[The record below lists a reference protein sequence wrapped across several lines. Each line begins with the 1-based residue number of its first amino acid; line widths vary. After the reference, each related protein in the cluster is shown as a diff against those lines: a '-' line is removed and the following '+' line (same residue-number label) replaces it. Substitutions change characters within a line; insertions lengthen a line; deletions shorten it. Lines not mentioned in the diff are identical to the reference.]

1 MYTQETLFHDQL
13 RACLNNTALDHT
25 TLNYSDNTTPDNAGY
40 YAEETSTPQ
49 RNSDG
54 SISIFYTVTR
64 CDYPADN
71 RARDLALHA
80 QCVLK
85 HDYATDTATTP
96 PPAPIATATCTHL
109 RLNLIDLSTQ
119 SIVCA
124 VPTPS
129 YSRNKTVTPQEL
141 ARDIQHA
148 FSRR

>member
-13 RACLNNTALDHT
+13 RACLNNTAL
-25 TLNYSDNTTPDNAGY
+25 NSSDNTTPDNTGY
-40 YAEETSTPQ
+40 YAEETSAPQ

-64 CDYPADN
+64 CDYPVDN
-71 RARDLALHA
+71 RSRDLALHA

-85 HDYATDTATTP
+85 HSDAASSSE
-96 PPAPIATATCTHL
+96 ITATCTHL
-109 RLNLIDLSTQ
+109 RLNIIDLSTQ

-124 VPTPS
+124 ISTPS
-129 YSRNKTVTPQEL
+129 YSRNKTVTPKEL

>member
-13 RACLNNTALDHT
+13 RACLNNTALSH
-25 TLNYSDNTTPDNAGY
+25 NDNTAPDNAGY
-40 YAEETSTPQ
+40 YAEETSAPQ

-64 CDYPADN
+64 CDYPLDN
-71 RARDLALHA
+71 RSRDLALHA

-85 HDYATDTATTP
+85 HSDFANSAE
-96 PPAPIATATCTHL
+96 ITATCTHL
-109 RLNLIDLSTQ
+109 RLNIIDLYTQ
-119 SIVCA
+119 SIVCS
-124 VPTPS
+124 VSTPS

>member
-1 MYTQETLFHDQL
+1 MYTHETLFHDQL
-13 RACLNNTALDHT
+13 RACLNNTAL
-25 TLNYSDNTTPDNAGY
+25 NNSDNTTPDNTGY
-40 YAEETSTPQ
+40 YAEETSAPQ

-64 CDYPADN
+64 CDYPVDN
-71 RARDLALHA
+71 RSRDLALHA

-85 HDYATDTATTP
+85 HSDSAA
-96 PPAPIATATCTHL
+96 ANSAKVTATCTHL
-109 RLNLIDLSTQ
+109 RLNIIDLSTQ

-124 VPTPS
+124 VSTPS
-129 YSRNKTVTPQEL
+129 YNRNKTVTPKEL

>member
-1 MYTQETLFHDQL
+1 MYTQETLFRDQL
-13 RACLNNTALDHT
+13 RACLNNTALSHNDST
-25 TLNYSDNTTPDNAGY
+25 APDNTGY

-54 SISIFYTVTR
+54 SMSIFYTVTR
-64 CDYPADN
+64 YDYPVDS
-71 RARDLALHA
+71 RSRDLALHA

-85 HDYATDTATTP
+85 HSDAASSSE
-96 PPAPIATATCTHL
+96 ITATCTHL
-109 RLNLIDLSTQ
+109 RLNIIDLSTQ
-119 SIVCA
+119 SIVCS
-124 VPTPS
+124 VSTPS

>member
-1 MYTQETLFHDQL
+1 MYTHETLFHDQL
-13 RACLNNTALDHT
+13 RACLNNTAP
-25 TLNYSDNTTPDNAGY
+25 DNTEY
-40 YAEETSTPQ
+40 YAEETSAPQ

-64 CDYPADN
+64 CDYPVDN
-71 RARDLALHA
+71 RSRNLALHA

-85 HDYATDTATTP
+85 HSDATNSAKV
-96 PPAPIATATCTHL
+96 TATCTHL
-109 RLNLIDLSTQ
+109 RLNIIDLSTQ

-124 VPTPS
+124 ISTPS

>member
-1 MYTQETLFHDQL
+1 MYTHETLFHDQL
-13 RACLNNTALDHT
+13 RACLNNTALSR
-25 TLNYSDNTTPDNAGY
+25 SDNTTPNNAEY
-40 YAEETSTPQ
+40 YAEETSAPQ

-64 CDYPADN
+64 CDYPVDN
-71 RARDLALHA
+71 RSRNLALHA

-85 HDYATDTATTP
+85 HSDAANS
-96 PPAPIATATCTHL
+96 AEVTATCTHL
-109 RLNLIDLSTQ
+109 RLNIIDLSTQ

-124 VPTPS
+124 ISTPS
-129 YSRNKTVTPQEL
+129 YSRNKTVTPKEL

>member
-13 RACLNNTALDHT
+13 RACLNNTALNHSDST
-25 TLNYSDNTTPDNAGY
+25 APDNTGY
-40 YAEETSTPQ
+40 YAEETSAPQ

-64 CDYPADN
+64 CDYPVDN
-71 RARDLALHA
+71 RSRDLALHA

-85 HDYATDTATTP
+85 HNYTTATDTATTP

-119 SIVCA
+119 SIVCSIQ
-124 VPTPS
+124 TPS
-129 YSRNKTVTPQEL
+129 YGRNKTVTPQEL

>member
-13 RACLNNTALDHT
+13 RACLNNTAL
-25 TLNYSDNTTPDNAGY
+25 NNRDNTTPNNTGY
-40 YAEETSTPQ
+40 YAEETSAPQ

-64 CDYPADN
+64 CDYPVDN
-71 RARDLALHA
+71 RSRDLALHA

-85 HDYATDTATTP
+85 HSDAANS
-96 PPAPIATATCTHL
+96 AEITATCTHL
-109 RLNLIDLSTQ
+109 RLNIIDLSTQ
-119 SIVCA
+119 SIVCS
-124 VPTPS
+124 VSTPS
-129 YSRNKTVTPQEL
+129 YGRNKTVTPQEL

>member
-13 RACLNNTALDHT
+13 RACLNNTALSH
-25 TLNYSDNTTPDNAGY
+25 NDNTAPDNAGY
-40 YAEETSTPQ
+40 YAEETSAPQ

-64 CDYPADN
+64 CDYPVDS
-71 RARDLALHA
+71 RSRDLALHA

-85 HDYATDTATTP
+85 HSDAANS
-96 PPAPIATATCTHL
+96 AEATATCTHL
-109 RLNLIDLSTQ
+109 RLNIIDLSTQ

-124 VPTPS
+124 ISTPS
-129 YSRNKTVTPQEL
+129 YSRNKTVTPKEL

>member
-13 RACLNNTALDHT
+13 RACLNNTALSH
-25 TLNYSDNTTPDNAGY
+25 NDNTAPDNTEY
-40 YAEETSTPQ
+40 YAEETSAPQ

-64 CDYPADN
+64 CDYPVDN
-71 RARDLALHA
+71 RSGDLALHA

-85 HDYATDTATTP
+85 HSDAANR
-96 PPAPIATATCTHL
+96 AEVTATCTHL
-109 RLNLIDLSTQ
+109 RLNIINLSTQ
-119 SIVCA
+119 SIVCSIS
-124 VPTPS
+124 TPS
-129 YSRNKTVTPQEL
+129 YSRNKTVTPKEL

>member
-13 RACLNNTALDHT
+13 RACLNNTAL
-25 TLNYSDNTTPDNAGY
+25 NNRDNTAPDNTEY
-40 YAEETSTPQ
+40 YAEETSAPQ

-64 CDYPADN
+64 CDYPVDN
-71 RARDLALHA
+71 RSRDLALHA

-85 HDYATDTATTP
+85 HSDTANS
-96 PPAPIATATCTHL
+96 AEITATCTHL
-109 RLNLIDLSTQ
+109 RLNIIDLSTQ
-119 SIVCA
+119 SIVCS
-124 VPTPS
+124 VSTPS

>member
-1 MYTQETLFHDQL
+1 MYTHETLFRDQL
-13 RACLNNTALDHT
+13 RTCLNST
-25 TLNYSDNTTPDNAGY
+25 TLNHNDNTVPDNAGY

-64 CDYPADN
+64 CDYPVDN

-85 HDYATDTATTP
+85 HNYTVATDTAPTP
-96 PPAPIATATCTHL
+96 SPKVTATCTHL
-109 RLNLIDLSTQ
+109 RLNIIDLSTQ
-119 SIVCA
+119 SIVCSVQA
-124 VPTPS
+124 PS
-129 YSRNKTVTPQEL
+129 YSRNKTVTPKEL

>member
-13 RACLNNTALDHT
+13 RACLNNTALNHR
-25 TLNYSDNTTPDNAGY
+25 DNTTPNNTGY
-40 YAEETSTPQ
+40 YAEETSAPQ

-64 CDYPADN
+64 CDYPVDN
-71 RARDLALHA
+71 RSRDLALHA

-85 HDYATDTATTP
+85 HSDAANS
-96 PPAPIATATCTHL
+96 AKVTATCTHL
-109 RLNLIDLSTQ
+109 RLNIIDLSTQ
-119 SIVCA
+119 SIVCSI
-124 VPTPS
+124 PTPS
-129 YSRNKTVTPQEL
+129 YSRNKTVTPKEL

>member
-25 TLNYSDNTTPDNAGY
+25 TLNHSDNTTPDNTGY
-40 YAEETSTPQ
+40 YAEETSAPQ

-64 CDYPADN
+64 CDYSVDN
-71 RARDLALHA
+71 RSRNLALHA

-85 HDYATDTATTP
+85 HSDATNSAE
-96 PPAPIATATCTHL
+96 ATATCTHL
-109 RLNLIDLSTQ
+109 RLNIIDLSTQ

-124 VPTPS
+124 ISTPS
-129 YSRNKTVTPQEL
+129 YSRNKKVTPQEL